1 MIKKKCIIFATS
13 KKKKHFNNINY
24 MNTKVK
30 TMTMTESPILDANV
44 IELGDKPNVD
54 VKREIRVIDDNGN
67 INLSAISEE
76 DKKRYSQLTRNLVV
90 TDINSIS
97 NYGSDMQNVMGKY
110 SNDFLTAVRTPQS
123 GEIGTLITD
132 LLSELN
138 YIDVDEL
145 KEPSALTKVIR
156 KIPILNK
163 LIKNVE
169 KILNKYDSIAENVD
183 TISKK
188 IAVTRLSSLRDN
200 NALQTMFENNVIYGK
215 QIEDL
220 IIAGKIKLDE
230 VNSTLNEMIENQDKY
245 EPHQIQDVQE
255 FAHNLERRLSDMMAL
270 RYVIKQSLPQIRT
283 VQYNNI
289 AIADKAQSI
298 IATTIPVWKNQ
309 LSIAVALHNQ
319 RENIE
324 AHRKI
329 TETTNTILKKNA
341 EMLRQNST
349 DVARENERS
358 VIDIETLRDT
368 TRQLIDTI
376 KEVKQIHEEGA
387 AKRKAAEEEI
397 LKIESELDTNMI
409 STSNMLKLLK

>member
-1 MIKKKCIIFATS
+1 
-13 KKKKHFNNINY
+13 

-44 IELGDKPNVD
+44 IELGDRPNVD

-67 INLSAISEE
+67 INISAISEE

-97 NYGSDMQNVMGKY
+97 NYGSDIQNVMGKY

-132 LLSELN
+132 LLSELS

-163 LIKNVE
+163 LVKSVD
-169 KILNKYDSIAENVD
+169 KILHKYDSIAENVD
-183 TISKK
+183 EISKK

-200 NALQTMFENNVIYGK
+200 NALQTMFENNIIYGK

-220 IIAGKIKLDE
+220 IVAGKIKLEE
-230 VNSTLNEMIENQDKY
+230 VNSTLNEMMENQDQY

-298 IATTIPVWKNQ
+298 ISTTIPVWKNQ

-319 RENIE
+319 KANIE

-409 STSNMLKLLK
+409 SSSNMLKLLS

>member
-1 MIKKKCIIFATS
+1 
-13 KKKKHFNNINY
+13 

-44 IELGDKPNVD
+44 IELGDRPNVD

-67 INLSAISEE
+67 INIAAISEE

-97 NYGSDMQNVMGKY
+97 NYGSDIQNVMGKY

-132 LLSELN
+132 LLSELD

-163 LIKNVE
+163 LVKSVD

-200 NALQTMFENNVIYGK
+200 NALQTMFENNIIYGK

-220 IIAGKIKLDE
+220 IVAGKIKLDE
-230 VNSTLNEMIENQDKY
+230 VNSTLNEMMENQDQY

-255 FAHNLERRLSDMMAL
+255 FAHNLERRLSDMMTL

-298 IATTIPVWKNQ
+298 ISTTIPVWKNQ

-319 RENIE
+319 KANIE

-341 EMLRQNST
+341 EMLHQNST

-409 STSNMLKLLK
+409 SSSNMLKLLS

>member
-1 MIKKKCIIFATS
+1 
-13 KKKKHFNNINY
+13 

-44 IELGDKPNVD
+44 IELGNKPNVD
-54 VKREIRVIDDNGN
+54 VKREIKVIDDNGN

-76 DKKRYSQLTRNLVV
+76 DRKRYSQLTRNLVV

-110 SNDFLTAVRTPQS
+110 SNDFLAAVRTPQS

-156 KIPILNK
+156 KIPIINK
-163 LIKNVE
+163 LVKNVE
-169 KILNKYDSIAENVD
+169 KILHKYDSIAENVD

-200 NALQTMFENNVIYGK
+200 NALQTMFENNVVYGK

-220 IIAGKIKLDE
+220 IVAGKIKLNE
-230 VNSTLNEMIENQDKY
+230 VNSTLNEMMENQDKY

>member
-1 MIKKKCIIFATS
+1 
-13 KKKKHFNNINY
+13 

-44 IELGDKPNVD
+44 IELGDRPNVD

-67 INLSAISEE
+67 INIAAISEE

-97 NYGSDMQNVMGKY
+97 NYGSDIQNVMGKY

-132 LLSELN
+132 LLSELD

-163 LIKNVE
+163 LVKSVD

-200 NALQTMFENNVIYGK
+200 NALQTMFENNIIYGK

-220 IIAGKIKLDE
+220 IVAGKIKLDE
-230 VNSTLNEMIENQDKY
+230 VNSTLNEMMENQDQY

-298 IATTIPVWKNQ
+298 ISTTIPVWKNQ

-319 RENIE
+319 KANIE

-358 VIDIETLRDT
+358 VINIETLRDT

-409 STSNMLKLLK
+409 SSSNMLKLLN

>member
-1 MIKKKCIIFATS
+1 
-13 KKKKHFNNINY
+13 
-24 MNTKVK
+24 
-30 TMTMTESPILDANV
+30 
-44 IELGDKPNVD
+44 
-54 VKREIRVIDDNGN
+54 
-67 INLSAISEE
+67 
-76 DKKRYSQLTRNLVV
+76 
-90 TDINSIS
+90 
-97 NYGSDMQNVMGKY
+97 MQNVMGKY

-123 GEIGTLITD
+123 GEIGALITD

-156 KIPILNK
+156 KIPIINK
-163 LIKNVE
+163 LVKNVE
-169 KILNKYDSIAENVD
+169 KILHKYDSIAENVD

-200 NALQTMFENNVIYGK
+200 NALQTMFENNVVYGK

-230 VNSTLNEMIENQDKY
+230 VNSTLNEMMENQDKY

-409 STSNMLKLLK
+409 STSNMLKLLN

>member
-1 MIKKKCIIFATS
+1 
-13 KKKKHFNNINY
+13 

-123 GEIGTLITD
+123 GEIGALITD

-156 KIPILNK
+156 KIPIINK
-163 LIKNVE
+163 LVKNVE
-169 KILNKYDSIAENVD
+169 KILHKYDSIAENVD

-200 NALQTMFENNVIYGK
+200 NALQTMFENNVVYGK

-230 VNSTLNEMIENQDKY
+230 VNSTLNEMMENQDKY

>member
-1 MIKKKCIIFATS
+1 
-13 KKKKHFNNINY
+13 

-44 IELGDKPNVD
+44 IELGDRPNVD

-67 INLSAISEE
+67 INIAAISEE

-97 NYGSDMQNVMGKY
+97 NYGSDIQNVMGKY

-132 LLSELN
+132 LLSELD

-163 LIKNVE
+163 LVKSVD

-200 NALQTMFENNVIYGK
+200 NALQTMFENNIIYGK

-220 IIAGKIKLDE
+220 IVAGKIKLDE
-230 VNSTLNEMIENQDKY
+230 VNSTLNEMMENQDQY
-245 EPHQIQDVQE
+245 EPHQIQDAQE

-298 IATTIPVWKNQ
+298 ISTTIPVWKNQ

-319 RENIE
+319 KANIE

-397 LKIESELDTNMI
+397 LKIESELDTNMV
-409 STSNMLKLLK
+409 SSSNMLKLLS

>member
-1 MIKKKCIIFATS
+1 
-13 KKKKHFNNINY
+13 

-44 IELGDKPNVD
+44 IELGNKPNVD

-123 GEIGTLITD
+123 GEIGALITD

-156 KIPILNK
+156 KIPIINK
-163 LIKNVE
+163 LVKNVE
-169 KILNKYDSIAENVD
+169 KILHKYDSIAENVD

-200 NALQTMFENNVIYGK
+200 NALQTMFENNVVYGK

-230 VNSTLNEMIENQDKY
+230 VNSTLNEMMENQDKY

-409 STSNMLKLLK
+409 STSNMLKLLN

>member
-1 MIKKKCIIFATS
+1 
-13 KKKKHFNNINY
+13 

-44 IELGDKPNVD
+44 IELGDRPNVD
-54 VKREIRVIDDNGN
+54 VKREIKVIDDNGN
-67 INLSAISEE
+67 INISAISEE

-97 NYGSDMQNVMGKY
+97 NYGSDIQNVMGKY

-132 LLSELN
+132 LLSELD

-163 LIKNVE
+163 LVKSVD
-169 KILNKYDSIAENVD
+169 KILNKYDSIADNVD

-200 NALQTMFENNVIYGK
+200 NALQTMFENNIIYGK

-220 IIAGKIKLDE
+220 IVAGKIKLDE
-230 VNSTLNEMIENQDKY
+230 VNSTLNEMMENQDQY

-298 IATTIPVWKNQ
+298 ISTTIPVWKNQ

-319 RENIE
+319 KANIE

-358 VIDIETLRDT
+358 VINIETLRDT

-397 LKIESELDTNMI
+397 LKIESELDANMI
-409 STSNMLKLLK
+409 SSSNMLKLLS

>member
-1 MIKKKCIIFATS
+1 LQRQKR
-13 KKKKHFNNINY
+13 KKHFNNINY

-163 LIKNVE
+163 LVKNVE

-230 VNSTLNEMIENQDKY
+230 VNSTLNEMMENQDKY

-319 RENIE
+319 KANIE

-358 VIDIETLRDT
+358 VVDIETLRDT

-409 STSNMLKLLK
+409 STSNMLKLLN